1 MATKIHS
8 FFDPVSGTV
17 SYVLSDGHDAA
28 VIDSVLDFDV
38 AGAQTS
44 TQSADRIIEH
54 IRTQDLTV
62 QWILETHAHTD
73 HLSAAGYLKHALGGR
88 VAMGEKIRDV
98 QTIFKRFYHLGADF
112 QADGRP
118 FDHLFEDGETFR
130 VGALTV
136 TALHVPGHTPADMAY
151 RVGDV
156 VFVGDTL
163 FMPDV
168 GTARTDFPGGSA
180 RSLYR
185 SIRRLLALPG
195 ATRLLHCHD
204 YPPEGRGPLW
214 ESSAGEQRA
223 TNIHVRDGVSEAQ
236 FVALREARD
245 ATLPP
250 PRLILPALQVNIR
263 AGELPPAEDNGVSY
277 LKIPVNALQLP
288 SLVAATPSCSTD
300 IPAGRSSG

>member
-1 MATKIHS
+1 MEIHA
-8 FFDPVSGTV
+8 FFDSVSGTV

-28 VIDSVLDFDV
+28 VIDSVLDFDMV
-38 AGAQTS
+38 GARTS
-44 TQSADRIIEH
+44 TRSATRIIDH
-54 IRTQDLTV
+54 VRVQNLTV

-73 HLSAAGYLKHALGGR
+73 HLSAASHLRRALGGR
-88 VAMGEKIRDV
+88 VATGEKIRDV
-98 QTIFKRFYHLGADF
+98 QAIFGRFYNLEADF
-112 QADGRP
+112 RADGKP
-118 FDHLFEDGETFR
+118 FDHLFEDGETFQ
-130 VGALTV
+130 VGTLTV

-180 RSLYR
+180 RSLYQ
-185 SIRRLLALPG
+185 SIRRLLALPE

-214 ESSAGEQRA
+214 ESSVGEQRTA
-223 TNIHVRDGVSEAQ
+223 NVHVCDRVSEEQ

-250 PRLILPALQVNIR
+250 PKLILPALQVNIR

-277 LKIPVNALQLP
+277 LKIPLNALRLP
-288 SLVAATPSCSTD
+288 SSVAPTPSCSTGT
-300 IPAGRSSG
+300 PV

>member
-1 MATKIHS
+1 MEIHA
-8 FFDPVSGTV
+8 FFDSVSGTV

-38 AGAQTS
+38 VGAQTS
-44 TQSADRIIEH
+44 TQSATRIIDH
-54 IRTQDLTV
+54 VRVQNLTV
-62 QWILETHAHTD
+62 RWILETHAHTD
-73 HLSAAGYLKHALGGR
+73 HLSAASHLRRALGGR
-88 VAMGEKIRDV
+88 VATGEKIREV
-98 QTIFKRFYHLGADF
+98 QAIFGRFYNLGAGF
-112 QADGRP
+112 RADGKP
-118 FDHLFEDGETFR
+118 FDHLFEDGETFQ
-130 VGALTV
+130 VGTLTV

-180 RSLYR
+180 RSLYQ
-185 SIRRLLALPG
+185 SIRRLLALPE

-214 ESSAGEQRA
+214 ESSVGEQRTA
-223 TNIHVRDGVSEAQ
+223 NVHVCDRVSEEQ

-250 PRLILPALQVNIR
+250 PKLILPALQVNIR

-277 LKIPVNALQLP
+277 LKIPLNALRLP
-288 SLVAATPSCSTD
+288 SPVAPTPSCSTGT
-300 IPAGRSSG
+300 PV